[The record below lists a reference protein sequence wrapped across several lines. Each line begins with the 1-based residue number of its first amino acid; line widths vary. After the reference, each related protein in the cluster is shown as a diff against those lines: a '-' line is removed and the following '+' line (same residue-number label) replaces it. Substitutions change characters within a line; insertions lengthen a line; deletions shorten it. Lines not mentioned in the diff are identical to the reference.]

1 VILVTAGNGR
11 TGRAVITAL
20 ARHGHTVRALDIAP
34 EPAELVDLGASE
46 VIAGDM
52 LTPAELAR
60 AIDGVRAVIHIG
72 PPMHPQ
78 EADMGRAVVA
88 AARTAGVTHFVQFS
102 VTHPQLEPLLN
113 HQAKLA
119 VERAVLVSRLPFTIL
134 QPMHYMQNID
144 IARVIAT
151 GVVAQPYDPATRLAH
166 VDLEDVAEVAA
177 RIVGDPAHR
186 YATYELC
193 GDDFI
198 SGHDIASIIGAAAGT
213 AVVARQVPVTPPA
226 ASAARS
232 WREDYRADAM
242 VRLFDHYGRYGITG
256 NPNVL
261 TWLLGRPPTR
271 FAAYVRRHLPAA

>member
-1 VILVTAGNGR
+1 MILVTAGNGR
-11 TGRAVITAL
+11 TGRAVVTAL
-20 ARHGHTVRALDIAP
+20 ARHGYTVRAFDIAP

-52 LTPAELAR
+52 LEPAELAR

-88 AARTAGVTHFVQFS
+88 AARAAGVTHFVQFS

-151 GVVAQPYDPATRLAH
+151 GVVAQAT
-166 VDLEDVAEVAA
+166 
-177 RIVGDPAHR
+177 
-186 YATYELC
+186 
-193 GDDFI
+193 
-198 SGHDIASIIGAAAGT
+198 
-213 AVVARQVPVTPPA
+213 
-226 ASAARS
+226 
-232 WREDYRADAM
+232 
-242 VRLFDHYGRYGITG
+242 
-256 NPNVL
+256 
-261 TWLLGRPPTR
+261 
-271 FAAYVRRHLPAA
+271 